1 MLTVE
6 GAEGTWVINKHAPTR
21 QIWLSSPQS
30 GARHY
35 AYRCQL
41 RPVEGYTGRAGPDRP
56 PVGRTGRPADMAT
69 AMNRFSGL
77 NMLGPYLRPYRGRV
91 ALALLSLLVA
101 AGTVLAFGACL
112 RALIDRGFAQGRPDV
127 LNYALASLLVVAVVL
142 AIASGARFYLVSW
155 LGERVVGD
163 LRRDLFAHVIRLG
176 PAWFEIKRSGD
187 VMSRISADAQLIEQV
202 IGSSASVA
210 LRNMLMCIG
219 GVAMLVITNPKL
231 ALFVLA
237 VVPFVV
243 APIILFGRKV
253 RALSREAQA
262 RMADM
267 VSEGGETLDAVRT
280 VQAFA
285 QEDRAARRFGEA
297 TERAFD
303 AARRRVARRAVMTTL
318 VIFIVFAAVG
328 FLLWIGGHDVI
339 SGRIS
344 AGDLSAFV
352 FYAVL
357 VASSGGAISE
367 TIGDL
372 QRAAGAAE
380 RLAELA
386 RRTPGHRRS
395 RQSRRRC
402 PGRCRAP
409 SRFEDVSFRY
419 PTRPDTPGARPL
431 RPQGRA
437 GRDGGDRRPL
447 GRGQDHGLQPAAA
460 LLRSAG
466 GARSASTASTSRR
479 SCFADL
485 RRRIAIVP
493 QEPVLFTASV
503 TENIRY
509 GRPDAGD
516 AEVRAAAEAAS
527 ALGFI
532 EALPQGFATHLGAR
546 GVRLS
551 GGQRQRIAI
560 ARALLCDPADPAA
573 RRGDQ
578 RARRRKRT
586 GRPAGARPADAPAH
600 HPGDRPS
607 PGDGPEGRPDRGDRR
622 GPGGRCRPP
631 CRSGA
636 P

>member
-1 MLTVE
+1 
-6 GAEGTWVINKHAPTR
+6 
-21 QIWLSSPQS
+21 
-30 GARHY
+30 
-35 AYRCQL
+35 
-41 RPVEGYTGRAGPDRP
+41 
-56 PVGRTGRPADMAT
+56 MAF

-77 NMLGPYLRPYRGRV
+77 NLLGPYLRPYRGRV

-127 LNYALASLLVVAVVL
+127 LNYALASLLAVAVVL

-163 LRRDLFAHVIRLG
+163 LRRDLFAHVVRLG
-176 PAWFEIKRSGD
+176 PAWFEVKRSGD

-210 LRNMLMCIG
+210 LRNTLMCIG

-231 ALFVLA
+231 ALLVLA
-237 VVPFVV
+237 VVPLVV
-243 APIILFGRKV
+243 APIILFGRRV

-297 TERAFD
+297 TERTFA
-303 AARRRVARRAVMTTL
+303 AARKRIARRAVMTTL

-328 FLLWIGGHDVI
+328 FLLWMGGHDVI

-344 AGDLSAFV
+344 AGDLTAFV

-380 RLAELA
+380 RLAELGA
-386 RRTPGHRRS
+386 EPAVIIEAANPKTLPQPVQGS
-395 RQSRRRC
+395 V
-402 PGRCRAP
+402 
-409 SRFEDVSFRY
+409 RFEAVSFRY
-419 PTRPDTPGARPL
+419 PTRPDSLALDRFDLSVTPGETVAIVGPS
-431 RPQGRA
+431 GA
-437 GRDGGDRRPL
+437 GKTTVFNL
-447 GRGQDHGLQPAAA
+447 
-460 LLRSAG
+460 LLRFYDPESG
-466 GARSASTASTSRR
+466 TIRVDGVDIRDLR
-479 SCFADL
+479 FADL
-485 RRRIAIVP
+485 RRALAIVP
-493 QEPVLFTASV
+493 QEPVLFTTSV
-503 TENIRY
+503 AENIRY
-509 GRPDAGD
+509 GRPDAAD

-527 ALGFI
+527 ALSFI
-532 EALPQGFATHLGAR
+532 EALPQGFDTHLGAR

-560 ARALLCDPADPAA
+560 ARALLCDPAILLLDEATSA
-573 RRGDQ
+573 LDAESELAVQQALDRLMH
-578 RARRRKRT
+578 KRT
-586 GRPAGARPADAPAH
+586 TLVIAHRLATVQKADRIVVIDHGRVVDVGRHADLVRRDGLYARLAELQFNLSAAA
-600 HPGDRPS
+600 S
-607 PGDGPEGRPDRGDRR
+607 
-622 GPGGRCRPP
+622 
-631 CRSGA
+631 
-636 P
+636 

>member
-1 MLTVE
+1 
-6 GAEGTWVINKHAPTR
+6 
-21 QIWLSSPQS
+21 
-30 GARHY
+30 
-35 AYRCQL
+35 
-41 RPVEGYTGRAGPDRP
+41 
-56 PVGRTGRPADMAT
+56 
-69 AMNRFSGL
+69 MNRFSGL
-77 NMLGPYLRPYRGRV
+77 NLLGPYLRPYRGRV

-112 RALIDRGFAQGRPDV
+112 RALIDRGFTQGRPDV

-176 PAWFEIKRSGD
+176 PAWFEVKRSGD

-328 FLLWIGGHDVI
+328 FLLWMGGHDVI

-380 RLAELA
+380 RLAELGA
-386 RRTPGHRRS
+386 EPPVIVEAANPQTLPRPVQGS
-395 RQSRRRC
+395 V
-402 PGRCRAP
+402 
-409 SRFEDVSFRY
+409 RFEDVSFRY
-419 PTRPDTPGARPL
+419 PTRPDSLALDRFDLSVAPGETVAIVGPS
-431 RPQGRA
+431 GA
-437 GRDGGDRRPL
+437 GKTTVFNL
-447 GRGQDHGLQPAAA
+447 
-460 LLRSAG
+460 LLRFYDPEAG
-466 GARSASTASTSRR
+466 AIRVDGIDVREL
-479 SCFADL
+479 CFADL
-485 RRRIAIVP
+485 RRALAIVP

-503 TENIRY
+503 ADNIRY

-527 ALGFI
+527 ALSFI

-560 ARALLCDPADPAA
+560 ARALLCDPAILLLDEATSA
-573 RRGDQ
+573 LDAESELAVQQALDRLMH
-578 RARRRKRT
+578 KRT
-586 GRPAGARPADAPAH
+586 TLVIAHRLATVQKADRIVVIDHGRVVDVGRHADLVRRDGLYARLAELQFNLSAAA
-600 HPGDRPS
+600 S
-607 PGDGPEGRPDRGDRR
+607 
-622 GPGGRCRPP
+622 
-631 CRSGA
+631 
-636 P
+636 

>member
-1 MLTVE
+1 
-6 GAEGTWVINKHAPTR
+6 
-21 QIWLSSPQS
+21 
-30 GARHY
+30 
-35 AYRCQL
+35 
-41 RPVEGYTGRAGPDRP
+41 
-56 PVGRTGRPADMAT
+56 
-69 AMNRFSGL
+69 MNRFSGL
-77 NMLGPYLRPYRGRV
+77 NLLGPYLRPYRGRV

-285 QEDRAARRFGEA
+285 QEDRAAMRFGVA

-328 FLLWIGGHDVI
+328 FLLWMGGHDVI

-380 RLAELA
+380 RLAELGA
-386 RRTPGHRRS
+386 EPAVIVEAVNPKTLPKPVQGS
-395 RQSRRRC
+395 V
-402 PGRCRAP
+402 
-409 SRFEDVSFRY
+409 RFEEVSFRY
-419 PTRPDTPGARPL
+419 PTRPDSLALDRFDLSVAPGETVAIVGPS
-431 RPQGRA
+431 GA
-437 GRDGGDRRPL
+437 GKTTVFNL
-447 GRGQDHGLQPAAA
+447 
-460 LLRSAG
+460 LLRFYDPESG
-466 GARSASTASTSRR
+466 TIRVDGVDIRDLSFT
-479 SCFADL
+479 DL
-485 RRRIAIVP
+485 RGALAIVP
-493 QEPVLFTASV
+493 QEPVLFTTSV
-503 TENIRY
+503 ADNIRY
-509 GRPDAGD
+509 GRPDASD
-516 AEVRAAAEAAS
+516 ADVRAAAEAAS

-532 EALPQGFATHLGAR
+532 ETLPQSFATHLGAR

-560 ARALLCDPADPAA
+560 ARALLCDPAILLLDEATSA
-573 RRGDQ
+573 LDAESELAVQQALDRLMH
-578 RARRRKRT
+578 KRT
-586 GRPAGARPADAPAH
+586 TLVIAHRLATVQKADRIVVIDHGRVVDIGRHADLVRRDGLYARLAELQFNLSAAA
-600 HPGDRPS
+600 S
-607 PGDGPEGRPDRGDRR
+607 
-622 GPGGRCRPP
+622 
-631 CRSGA
+631 
-636 P
+636 

>member
-1 MLTVE
+1 
-6 GAEGTWVINKHAPTR
+6 
-21 QIWLSSPQS
+21 
-30 GARHY
+30 
-35 AYRCQL
+35 
-41 RPVEGYTGRAGPDRP
+41 
-56 PVGRTGRPADMAT
+56 
-69 AMNRFSGL
+69 MNRFSGL
-77 NMLGPYLRPYRGRV
+77 NLLGPYLRPYRGRA

-328 FLLWIGGHDVI
+328 FLLWMGGHDVI

-380 RLAELA
+380 RLAELGA
-386 RRTPGHRRS
+386 EPAVIVEAVNPKSLPKPVQGS
-395 RQSRRRC
+395 V
-402 PGRCRAP
+402 
-409 SRFEDVSFRY
+409 RFEEVSFRY
-419 PTRPDTPGARPL
+419 PTRPDSLALDRLDLSVAPGETVAIVGPS
-431 RPQGRA
+431 GA
-437 GRDGGDRRPL
+437 GKTTVFNL
-447 GRGQDHGLQPAAA
+447 
-460 LLRSAG
+460 LLRFYDPEAG
-466 GARSASTASTSRR
+466 TIRVDGVDIRDL
-479 SCFADL
+479 CFADL
-485 RRRIAIVP
+485 RGALAIVP
-493 QEPVLFTASV
+493 QEPVLFTTSV
-503 TENIRY
+503 ADNIRY
-509 GRPDAGD
+509 GRPDASD
-516 AEVRAAAEAAS
+516 ADVRAAAEAAS

-532 EALPQGFATHLGAR
+532 ETLPQGFATHLGAR

-560 ARALLCDPADPAA
+560 ARALLCDPAILLLDEATSA
-573 RRGDQ
+573 LDAESELAVQQALDRLMH
-578 RARRRKRT
+578 KRT
-586 GRPAGARPADAPAH
+586 TLVIAHRLATVQKADRIVVIDHGRVVDVGRHADLVRRDGLYARLAELQFNLSAAA
-600 HPGDRPS
+600 S
-607 PGDGPEGRPDRGDRR
+607 
-622 GPGGRCRPP
+622 
-631 CRSGA
+631 
-636 P
+636 

>member
-1 MLTVE
+1 
-6 GAEGTWVINKHAPTR
+6 
-21 QIWLSSPQS
+21 
-30 GARHY
+30 
-35 AYRCQL
+35 
-41 RPVEGYTGRAGPDRP
+41 
-56 PVGRTGRPADMAT
+56 
-69 AMNRFSGL
+69 MNRFSGL

-127 LNYALASLLVVAVVL
+127 LNYALASLLAVAVVL

-176 PAWFEIKRSGD
+176 PAWFEVKRSGD

-210 LRNMLMCIG
+210 LRNTLMCVG

-231 ALFVLA
+231 ALLVLA
-237 VVPFVV
+237 VVPLVV

-285 QEDRAARRFGEA
+285 QEDRAARRFAEA
-297 TERAFD
+297 TERTFA
-303 AARRRVARRAVMTTL
+303 AARRRVAQRAVMTTL

-328 FLLWIGGHDVI
+328 FLLWMGGHDVL

-344 AGDLSAFV
+344 AGDLTAFV

-380 RLAELA
+380 RLAELGA
-386 RRTPGHRRS
+386 EPPVIVEAVDPKPLPRPVQGS
-395 RQSRRRC
+395 V
-402 PGRCRAP
+402 
-409 SRFEDVSFRY
+409 RFEEVSFRY
-419 PTRPDTPGARPL
+419 PTRPDSLALDRFDLSVAPGETVAIVGPS
-431 RPQGRA
+431 GA
-437 GRDGGDRRPL
+437 GKTTVFNL
-447 GRGQDHGLQPAAA
+447 
-460 LLRSAG
+460 LLRFYDPESG
-466 GARSASTASTSRR
+466 TIRVDGVDIRDL
-479 SCFADL
+479 CFADL
-485 RRRIAIVP
+485 RGALAIVP
-493 QEPVLFTASV
+493 QEPVLFTTSV
-503 TENIRY
+503 AENIRY
-509 GRPDAGD
+509 GRPDAAD
-516 AEVRAAAEAAS
+516 ADVRAAAEAAS
-527 ALGFI
+527 ALSFI
-532 EALPQGFATHLGAR
+532 ESLPQGFDTHLGAR

-560 ARALLCDPADPAA
+560 ARALLRDPAILLLDEATSA
-573 RRGDQ
+573 LDAESELAVQQALDRLMH
-578 RARRRKRT
+578 KRT
-586 GRPAGARPADAPAH
+586 TLVIAHRLATVQKAD
-600 HPGDRPS
+600 RIVVI
-607 PGDGPEGRPDRGDRR
+607 DRGRVVDVGRHVELIRR
-622 GPGGRCRPP
+622 DGLYARLAELQFNL
-631 CRSGA
+631 SA
-636 P
+636 AAS

>member
-1 MLTVE
+1 
-6 GAEGTWVINKHAPTR
+6 
-21 QIWLSSPQS
+21 
-30 GARHY
+30 
-35 AYRCQL
+35 
-41 RPVEGYTGRAGPDRP
+41 
-56 PVGRTGRPADMAT
+56 
-69 AMNRFSGL
+69 MNRFAGL
-77 NMLGPYLRPYRGRV
+77 RLLGPYLRPYRGRTV
-91 ALALLSLLVA
+91 LAVFSLLIA

-112 RALIDRGFAQGRPDV
+112 RALIDRGFAQGRPDI
-127 LNYALASLLVVAVVL
+127 LNYALASLIAVAVVL

-210 LRNMLMCIG
+210 LRNSLMCIG

-231 ALFVLA
+231 ALLVLA
-237 VVPFVV
+237 VVPLVV

-253 RALSREAQA
+253 RRLSREAQA

-285 QEDRAARRFGEA
+285 QEERATQRFGEA

-303 AARRRVARRAVMTTL
+303 AARRRVAQRAVMTTL

-328 FLLWIGGHDVI
+328 FLLWMGGHDVLD
-339 SGRIS
+339 GRIS
-344 AGDLSAFV
+344 AGDLTAFV

-380 RLAELA
+380 RLAELQA
-386 RRTPGHRRS
+386 EPPAIVEAANPKSLPKPLSGS
-395 RQSRRRC
+395 V
-402 PGRCRAP
+402 
-409 SRFEDVSFRY
+409 RFEDISFRY
-419 PTRPDTPGARPL
+419 PTRPDSLALDRFDLAVVPGETVAIVGPS
-431 RPQGRA
+431 GA
-437 GRDGGDRRPL
+437 GKTTVFNL
-447 GRGQDHGLQPAAA
+447 
-460 LLRSAG
+460 LLRFYDPEAG
-466 GARSASTASTSRR
+466 TIRIDGVDIRDLR
-479 SCFADL
+479 FADL
-485 RRRIAIVP
+485 RSALAIVP

-503 TENIRY
+503 AENIRY
-509 GRPDAGD
+509 GRPDASD
-516 AEVRAAAEAAS
+516 AEVRAAAETAS
-527 ALGFI
+527 ALRFI
-532 EALPQGFATHLGAR
+532 EALPQGFATDLGAR

-560 ARALLCDPADPAA
+560 ARAVLRNPAILLLDEATSALDAESELA
-573 RRGDQ
+573 VQQALDRLM
-578 RARRRKRT
+578 T
-586 GRPAGARPADAPAH
+586 GRTTLVIAHRLATVQKADRIVVVDHGQVVDVGRHADLVRRDGLYARLAELQFNLSAAA
-600 HPGDRPS
+600 
-607 PGDGPEGRPDRGDRR
+607 E
-622 GPGGRCRPP
+622 
-631 CRSGA
+631 
-636 P
+636 